1 MGLPCGAVMK
11 IAFLK
16 ASEGDVRERVEQVK
30 KGERFAC
37 HFERDVRAVTGED
50 DPSEYV
56 KTEKNP
62 YPDFVAK
69 TLEVKCD
76 ERSLVWV
83 RFIFRQIWDNRES
96 EDLLNLDFDSIYASQ
111 DAGEAFEA
119 TLGVFKEMANEMNCV
134 IGFNHYNYEDMIENQ
149 YYLRPGAA
157 SLKVEDVEFMPICE
171 GEDRDK
177 SSFDLGFEWQL
188 KLAID
193 EMKHKEW
200 LHPTAARLENANEKT
215 CSQTEETSDE
225 LPF

>member
-1 MGLPCGAVMK
+1 MK

-30 KGERFAC
+30 KGERLAC

-56 KTEKNP
+56 KTEENP

-76 ERSLVWV
+76 ERSLAWT

-96 EDLLNLDFDSIYASQ
+96 QDLLNLDFDGVYASQ

-119 TLGVFKEMANEMNCV
+119 TLAVFQKMSEEMNCV
-134 IGFNHYNYEDMIENQ
+134 IGFNHYDYDEMLENQ
-149 YYLRPGAA
+149 FYFRPG
-157 SLKVEDVEFMPICE
+157 VEPLTLEDIGFVPVCE
-171 GEDRDK
+171 GEEVGR

-188 KLAID
+188 TIAVDKI
-193 EMKHKEW
+193 KHKKW
-200 LHPTAARLENANEKT
+200 ICPD
-215 CSQTEETSDE
+215 EEILSESSPRAEESCD
-225 LPF
+225 